1 MDQIEFYL
9 TYTNTM
15 YRFRINTTFI
25 DFRMFSVGNFRHD
38 RKYYTSLDREMSI
51 MIYRRY
57 NVRIYESK
65 VRNH

>member
-1 MDQIEFYL
+1 
-9 TYTNTM
+9 M
-15 YRFRINTTFI
+15 YRFHINTTFI